1 MRKFR
6 GLMILGAL
14 VIAGCNLSTD
24 LPTSQRLG
32 FITMTQLGD
41 GDSATLNMIGQFFQ
55 SSPSIQPSVPNTNAV
70 GDTCTVSDYAGP
82 PDDPGPIKVD
92 NLNAGASIAV
102 TTDKAEASM
111 VPAINA
117 AGSVD
122 YRLATGPV
130 PFTPGSKVGIEI
142 PGDSG
147 GFPAHSL
154 EVSTFTAPTFA
165 PIERHP
171 AEDLTLSWSPAGIA
185 TGAIQLQ
192 LLFSSDSN
200 PSPDKILFCA
210 LRDDG
215 NYVVPKFLVAGEWA
229 ASPAAAQSGS
239 AIRWNTTLKQNQ
251 NVLMDVIVQVAAKPL
266 TFSTDQS
273 TATDLRANA
282 SR

>member
-14 VIAGCNLSTD
+14 GIAGCNLSTD

-32 FITMTQLGD
+32 FITMNQLGE
-41 GDSATLNMIGQFFQ
+41 GDSATLNMLGQFFQ
-55 SSPSIQPSVPNTNAV
+55 SSQTIQPTIPNTAAV
-70 GDTCTVSDYAGP
+70 GDTCTVSNYSGP
-82 PDDPGPIKVD
+82 PDDTGPIKVD

-111 VPAINA
+111 VPAINS

-122 YRLATGPV
+122 YRLVGGPV
-130 PFTPGSKVGIEI
+130 PFTPGSKVDIEI

-154 EVSTFTAPTFA
+154 EISTFSTPTFA

-171 AEDLTLSWSPAGIA
+171 AEDLTLSWSPGGST

-200 PSPDKILFCA
+200 PSPNRILFCA

-215 NYVVPKFLVAGEWA
+215 NYVIPKYLVAGDWA
-229 ASPAAAQSGS
+229 TSPDAAQSGS
-239 AIRWNTTLKQNQ
+239 AIRWNTTLKQSQ